1 MLRKYLATESLI
13 QKVRAGPIGANTMK
27 RIWLHFSPL
36 TAARDRIQILSGLQC
51 LEQKHLTGHDPETGE
66 FTPMLVIKEDH
77 QVTGVSF
84 TTDADFSIQW
94 LLQLAFGGKLE
105 VDYQQ
110 NVRRQPKKL
119 YGGLSI

>member
-1 MLRKYLATESLI
+1 MSSSHTESEHPG
-13 QKVRAGPIGANTMK
+13 VRAVTIGENIMK

-36 TAARDRIQILSGLQC
+36 TAPEDRTRILSGLQC

-66 FTPMLVIKEDH
+66 FTPMFKVMEDH
-77 QVTGVSF
+77 LVTGVSF

-110 NVRRQPKKL
+110 DVRRQSKKL
-119 YGGLSI
+119 HGGLSM